1 MMPISKKCIGFLLT
15 PALFALGAAGA
26 ETISVKSG
34 RPVADAARKLEF
46 RYNWAITYEDPPYT
60 YAGDL
65 EDVNAA
71 ARRAARD
78 AGRPEVKV
86 LITPRD
92 VSFSFTL
99 EDGPR
104 TSEDRPRPTTR
115 SPETTA
121 REAIL
126 TMLRSYSASLRGL
139 EIFTLTDSN
148 GLFHIIPT
156 QVKSAAGVFETFTP
170 LLDRT
175 VSIPPGQRT
184 GTALVREIC
193 QSLAAQS
200 GAKVNFGPASNLLHQ
215 HVTSIASTPNE
226 TARSIL
232 SRLFAELRRPASW
245 ELRYGQGL
253 YVLNVYLV
261 ETAGY

>member
-1 MMPISKKCIGFLLT
+1 MPITSKRIGFLLVL
-15 PALFALGAAGA
+15 ALFALSAAGA
-26 ETISVKSG
+26 ETNTVYSG
-34 RPVADAARKLEF
+34 RPVADAARKLELL
-46 RYNWAITYEDPPYT
+46 YNWAITYENPPNT
-60 YAGDL
+60 YEGDL
-65 EDVNAA
+65 VDVNAA
-71 ARRAARD
+71 QRRAARD
-78 AGRPEVKV
+78 AGRPEVHV
-86 LITPRD
+86 LLTPRD

-104 TSEDRPRPTTR
+104 TLGDSARPTTR
-115 SPETTA
+115 APELLTRA
-121 REAIL
+121 AIL